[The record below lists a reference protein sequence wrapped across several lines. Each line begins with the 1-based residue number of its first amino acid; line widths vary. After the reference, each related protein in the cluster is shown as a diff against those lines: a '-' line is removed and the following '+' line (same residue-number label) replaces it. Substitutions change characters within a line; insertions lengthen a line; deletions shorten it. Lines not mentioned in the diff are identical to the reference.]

1 MATPRPSDRTPLTVT
16 VGAGRPR
23 TMASTAFST
32 ASHSAPGRWWNR
44 VTWASRWL
52 RSGGKCARR
61 RASRRCCTGASRT
74 AERIS
79 GAGSVPDGSASG
91 TVDLGQEAAHGLAG
105 AVRDLGAVG
114 ERDTLVLQLAE
125 HVRRLLVQ
133 PEVGAQGAGAEPQ
146 LPDVEQ
152 GVARDQGAGALVE
165 QGDVARGVPGRR
177 DDPQPAADAERLPVG
192 QPLADGHRR
201 GTPAGGAPPPPAPP
215 QRPPPRR
222 G

>member
-1 MATPRPSDRTPLTVT
+1 MATPRPSDRTPVTST

-32 ASHSAPGRWWNR
+32 ASHSAPGRWWNS

-61 RASRRCCTGASRT
+61 RASRRCCTGASST

-79 GAGSVPDGSASG
+79 GAGSVSG

-114 ERDTLVLQLAE
+114 ERDALVIQLAE

-146 LPDVEQ
+146 LPDV
-152 GVARDQGAGALVE
+152 
-165 QGDVARGVPGRR
+165 
-177 DDPQPAADAERLPVG
+177 
-192 QPLADGHRR
+192 
-201 GTPAGGAPPPPAPP
+201 
-215 QRPPPRR
+215 
-222 G
+222 